1 MGKCGAS
8 PEWQIGN
15 AGATLPKRLGMLFAL
30 VLAFSSIGKAQ
41 GQSAPGVA
49 SNPEPGSYYTNKG
62 SLLIPFSQ
70 DPNDKRIHSVL
81 LHVSDDF
88 GRTWR
93 YLGYA
98 QANQRSFPFRAPKDG
113 WFWFAVQTQDKQD
126 RYYPSNM
133 NLAVPG
139 LKICVDTVAP
149 QVFLK
154 GAINAAGSASLDW
167 EIRDEAVDL
176 QTLRVESRS
185 AGSPSWTP
193 LGVQPLATGGHVW
206 NPGPGQVETRLL
218 VRDKSGNLGEQNLII
233 VPGQTKT
240 AGVQGSALPTG
251 AAGAGNGLPP
261 NVLMVNHKRFQLNFK
276 VDEVGP
282 SDISRIEVWYTR
294 NGGQTWNK
302 YPQDAEKSPPCILEV
317 PEEGRYGFTLVARSG
332 VDLGEPAP
340 RSGDLPH
347 IWVEVDE
354 TKPQLKLLSAEV
366 GRGVDQGTMTFV
378 WTAADRFLGPT
389 PITISYA
396 TSVEGP
402 WTPTSTEPLANTGR
416 FVWKMPEMG
425 LPFQFFA
432 KLECVDQA
440 GNKSAVFTNSAV
452 KVDLATPK
460 ARVVGVEAI
469 GLGAATAPG
478 GTTGLPRGANPTGSG
493 PISSGNFGSPPN
505 GSPMAP
511 ATPVPPEPK
520 PMVSV
525 LPPSSTPM
533 PIASMPPLPMPI
545 PMPIASMP
553 PLPMPI
559 PMQPDPVPPPVA
571 VPPAAAPPIAS
582 VPAPVV
588 PPMSPAPMSVPDLPL
603 SLPPSSPKPM
613 PLPSAPAP
621 VDPPIVPTTPPE
633 VPPSLPG
640 LPPLP

>member
-1 MGKCGAS
+1 MCKSGTSLEGLGFRK
-8 PEWQIGN
+8 
-15 AGATLPKRLGMLFAL
+15 GATLPAVLGLVFVL
-30 VLAFSSIGKAQ
+30 VLFFSSTGKAH
-41 GQSAPGVA
+41 GQPAPGGAA
-49 SNPEPGSYYTNKG
+49 SPEPGSYYTNKG

-70 DPNDKRIHSVL
+70 DPNDQRIHSVL

-88 GRTWR
+88 GRSWR

-113 WFWFAVQTQDKQD
+113 WFWFAVQTQDKQN
-126 RYYPSNM
+126 RYYPPNM

-149 QVFLK
+149 QIFLK

-176 QTLRVESRS
+176 QSLRVETRS

-193 LGVQPLATGGHVW
+193 LGIQPLVTGGHVW

-218 VRDKSGNLGEQNLII
+218 VRDKSGNLGEQTLLL

-240 AGVQGSALPTG
+240 AGVQGASIPTG
-251 AAGAGNGLPP
+251 TAGAGTGLPA

-294 NGGQTWNK
+294 NGGQNWNK

-332 VDLGEPAP
+332 VDLGEAP
-340 RSGDLPH
+340 PKPGDLPH

-366 GRGVDQGTMTFV
+366 GRGIDQGTMTFV

-396 TSVEGP
+396 TSVDGP
-402 WTPTSTEPLANTGR
+402 WTPTGTEPLANTGR
-416 FVWKMPEMG
+416 FVWKMPETG

-460 ARVVGVEAI
+460 ARVVGIEALA
-469 GLGAATAPG
+469 LGSAP
-478 GTTGLPRGANPTGSG
+478 PMGAGSPTGVPNPMG
-493 PISSGNFGSPPN
+493 ISPASPGNFGAPPT

-511 ATPVPPEPK
+511 ATPVSPEAK
-520 PMVSV
+520 PAVP
-525 LPPSSTPM
+525 LIPPPSTPI
-533 PIASMPPLPMPI
+533 PNPAMPPLPMPI
-545 PMPIASMP
+545 PMIP
-553 PLPMPI
+553 PPVSAPEA
-559 PMQPDPVPPPVA
+559 VPPPVSTPIGPA
-571 VPPAAAPPIAS
+571 TSPMTTPMPPPPMPPVTPSVSPPTAAP
-582 VPAPVV
+582 
-588 PPMSPAPMSVPDLPL
+588 M
-603 SLPPSSPKPM
+603 PM
-613 PLPSAPAP
+613 PLPSTPTP
-621 VDPPIVPTTPPE
+621 VDPPKSPGTSPETPP
-633 VPPSLPG
+633 PLPG
-640 LPPLP
+640 LPPLPS

>member
-1 MGKCGAS
+1 MVKCWESLKGLVFPTGAIF
-8 PEWQIGN
+8 P
-15 AGATLPKRLGMLFAL
+15 AGFGIFVWL
-30 VLAFSSIGKAQ
+30 VLAFSSPEKANAQ
-41 GQSAPGVA
+41 PVQDIP
-49 SNPEPGSYYTNKG
+49 SNPEPKSYYTNKS

-113 WFWFAVQTQDKQD
+113 WYWFAVQTQDKQN
-126 RYYPSNM
+126 RYYPSTM

-139 LKICVDTVAP
+139 LKICVDTVPP
-149 QVFLK
+149 QMFLK
-154 GAINAAGSASLDW
+154 GAINAAGAASLDW

-176 QTLRVESRS
+176 QTLSVESRS

-193 LGVQPLATGGHVW
+193 LGVQPLATGSHVW
-206 NPGPGQVETRLL
+206 NPSPGQVETRLV
-218 VRDKSGNLGEQNLII
+218 VRDKSGNLGEQTLLL

-240 AGVQGSALPTG
+240 AGAQGTTIPSG
-251 AAGAGNGLPP
+251 APGAGNGLPP

-302 YPQDAEKSPPCILEV
+302 YPQDAEKTPPCILEV

-332 VDLGEPAP
+332 VDLGEAP
-340 RSGDLPH
+340 PRPGDLPH

-366 GRGVDQGTMTFV
+366 GRGIDQGTMTFV

-389 PITISYA
+389 PIAISYA
-396 TSVEGP
+396 TSVDGP
-402 WTPTSTEPLANTGR
+402 WTPIGPEPLANTGR
-416 FVWKMPEMG
+416 FVWKMPETG

-440 GNKSAVFTNSAV
+440 GNKSAVLTSSAV

-460 ARVVGVEAI
+460 ARVVGVEALS
-469 GLGAATAPG
+469 LGSAPPMGATTSLPSGGTPSPSPAVAPG
-478 GTTGLPRGANPTGSG
+478 S
-493 PISSGNFGSPPN
+493 FGSPPV

-511 ATPVPPEPK
+511 AVP
-520 PMVSV
+520 V
-525 LPPSSTPM
+525 LPETKAIVPMNPPPSIPPPLPM
-533 PIASMPPLPMPI
+533 TNAAMPPLPSTPKV
-545 PMPIASMP
+545 PE
-553 PLPMPI
+553 
-559 PMQPDPVPPPVA
+559 PVTGPVA
-571 VPPAAAPPIAS
+571 VPPPESPPAVSIPATNPIPMAPAPLLPMPVPMPEGSPNPPLSAPPTTPKPLPS
-582 VPAPVV
+582 
-588 PPMSPAPMSVPDLPL
+588 SPAPLDPAMT
-603 SLPPSSPKPM
+603 PPSPEP
-613 PLPSAPAP
+613 PP
-621 VDPPIVPTTPPE
+621 V
-633 VPPSLPG
+633 LPG
-640 LPPLP
+640 LPPLPS